1 MAKAQSFE
9 HRVFMGLGD
18 AVLRLIHVEIAASN
32 GTYPVGIAK
41 KERDLIVQALNQ
53 QYQLDLGMDCDR
65 DGVPDSIQ
73 AFTESAQTSCCRIQ
87 SSDEGGKVEPFPEP
101 KVKTQAKKAPSKKAK
116 PAKKKPAPKKKPVK
130 STSRTRVSSS
140 RKKPAPKKKE
150 AKQDSGGILSN
161 LFGSS
166 KDKK

>member
-18 AVLRLIHVEIAASN
+18 AVLRLIHVEISASN
-32 GTYPVGIAK
+32 GTYPVGVAK

-53 QYQLDLGMDCDR
+53 QYQLDLGMDCNR

-101 KVKTQAKKAPSKKAK
+101 KIEAKKAPPTKT
-116 PAKKKPAPKKKPVK
+116 KPAPKKAAKKPAK
-130 STSRTRVSSS
+130 STSRTRASSS
-140 RKKPAPKKKE
+140 RKKSAPKKKE